1 MAEAL
6 ARGLLAGGVPAGSI
20 TAVDV
25 AEARREFFKRE
36 LGVRATTDNAS
47 VLAGAD
53 VLVFA
58 VKPQN
63 MPELLATL
71 KGASG
76 GKLFISICAG
86 ISTAFIEERLGG
98 APRVVRA
105 MPNTPMLV
113 AAGAAAIAKG
123 SHATDDDLETAR
135 AIFETAAKVIVV
147 KESMMD
153 AVTAV
158 SGSGPAYY
166 FYLTEAL
173 VEAGVK
179 LGLPRDAALALA
191 RQTAFGAGKLLA
203 GSEDLPETLR
213 QKVTSPG
220 GTTFAAISK
229 MEEAH
234 VKAAIVAAIGAAAAR
249 SKELG
254 K

>member
-1 MAEAL
+1 
-6 ARGLLAGGVPAGSI
+6 V
-20 TAVDV
+20 TV
-25 AEARREFFKRE
+25 
-36 LGVRATTDNAS
+36 TDGNRD
-47 VLAGAD
+47 VLAKSD
-53 VLVFA
+53 ILIFA

-63 MPELLATL
+63 MPDLLAAL
-71 KGASG
+71 KPAPV

-98 APRVVRA
+98 SPRVVRA

-113 AAGAAAIAKG
+113 GAGAAAIAKG
-123 SHATDDDLETAR
+123 RHATDDDLKTAC
-135 AIFETAAKVIVV
+135 AIFETAAKVITVD
-147 KESMMD
+147 EPMMD

-179 LGLPRDAALALA
+179 LGLPKDAALALA
-191 RQTAFGAGKLLA
+191 KQTAFGAGKLLA
-203 GSEDLPETLR
+203 ESAEAPEALR
-213 QKVTSPG
+213 QKVTSPN
-220 GTTFAAISK
+220 GTTFAAITK
-229 MEEAH
+229 MESGR
-234 VKAAIVAAIGAAAAR
+234 VKPGIVAGIEAAAAR